1 MDQCINEVVNTVYA
15 ESRGAGEQGMKAVVH
30 VIMNRSKE
38 KGVRP
43 CIIVRQPNQFARG
56 ASRPKDPAWQMAKK
70 LVLSPG
76 SDITKGATYFHAD
89 WIKSPSW
96 TYKLRVTLKLGKHI
110 FYKK

>member
-1 MDQCINEVVNTVYA
+1 MYA

-38 KGVRP
+38 KGVKP

-76 SDITKGATYFHAD
+76 SDITKGATYFHNLTVR
-89 WIKSPSW
+89 PSW
-96 TYKLRVTLKLGKHI
+96 SYRFRVTMKLGNHI
-110 FYKK
+110 FYRK